1 MPDLITMTFT
11 NELNKSLQVGD
22 TIYKS
27 IINNEVFG
35 EPIEL
40 GKCTILTPLTITCEI
55 ETTIFRPTAT
65 DFILFSKDNKA
76 NLASI
81 KGYYAEVEMKND
93 SIGEIELFQI
103 GSVLTESSK

>member
-65 DFILFSKDNKA
+65 DFILFSKDAVA
-76 NLASI
+76 NVSSL
-81 KGYYAEVEMKND
+81 KGYYAEATFRNNAVEYA
-93 SIGEIELFQI
+93 ELF
-103 GSVLTESSK
+103 SVSADMHESSK

>member
-55 ETTIFRPTAT
+55 ETTMFRPTAT

>member
-55 ETTIFRPTAT
+55 ETTMFRPIAT